1 VRTGSGDFYQG
12 IDFRYSGVLGRPR
25 STSRRLTRVPVARDG
40 RLGDRLI
47 ATNYNN
53 FAPRLGIAY
62 SPTDKWSIRA
72 GFGIFFSQESKNSIF
87 DLNRGLGGRTGRV
100 PNTPI
105 RAGIRIYRL
114 SQYRF
119 PSGQAPRRTHLG
131 RRLSSTD
138 HLQSDYVLNVQRTLG
153 RSSAVEVGYN
163 GSQSRHLGN
172 LINARSPFLAALPVI
187 TRMPYPEF
195 GAAGIQFLKNDGV
208 PTTTASARSLATFRN
223 QPHHPVQLH
232 MVEALTMEAPFA
244 DPAMTLSL
252 RTPAAAPVTMAIRPS
267 TSASLCGIVL
277 YTLPIG
283 KGSAFSITA
292 A

>member
-12 IDFRYSGVLGRPR
+12 IDFRYQAYWAAQGQQVAGSPAFQ
-25 STSRRLTRVPVARDG
+25 VARDG

-72 GFGIFFSQESKNSIF
+72 GFASSSLRKARIPIF

-100 PNTPI
+100 PNNTYS
-105 RAGIRIYRL
+105 RRNSIYRL

-138 HLQSDYVLNVQRTLG
+138 HYSLTYVLNVQRTLG
-153 RSSAVEVGYN
+153 RFVA
-163 GSQSRHLGN
+163 SRLATT
-172 LINARSPFLAALPVI
+172 AR
-187 TRMPYPEF
+187 R
-195 GAAGIQFLKNDGV
+195 AGIW
-208 PTTTASARSLATFRN
+208 
-223 QPHHPVQLH
+223 
-232 MVEALTMEAPFA
+232 
-244 DPAMTLSL
+244 
-252 RTPAAAPVTMAIRPS
+252 AI
-267 TSASLCGIVL
+267 
-277 YTLPIG
+277 
-283 KGSAFSITA
+283 
-292 A
+292 